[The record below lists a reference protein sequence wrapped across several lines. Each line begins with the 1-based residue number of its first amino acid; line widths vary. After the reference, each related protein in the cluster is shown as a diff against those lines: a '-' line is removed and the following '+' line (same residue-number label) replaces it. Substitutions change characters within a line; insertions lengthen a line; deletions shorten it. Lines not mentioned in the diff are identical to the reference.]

1 MSEPKVVDV
10 LRIGGVSVRLEPYDF
25 IQLVEQE
32 RLTTFHGIKGT
43 VSRWHIYVAVSRGVT
58 FYVKVRD
65 SLPKFKADVEA
76 EKIYASYGL

>member
-1 MSEPKVVDV
+1 VVDV

-25 IQLVEQE
+25 IKLVERE
-32 RLTTFHGIKGT
+32 RLTTFHGIKGS

-65 SLPKFKADVEA
+65 PIPKFKVDVEA